1 MADGIKKEELQ
12 EDKKEV
18 LFCMPKNIRQIGQPE
33 ENRKIYIE
41 DYVMSFVRYLG
52 KESTNT
58 YKTAVFLGEYREWE
72 GNQCIFIQ
80 GAIEVEGIDIE
91 EGKCFPKEIWESIYH
106 AIEENF
112 KHGSI
117 VGWMLTKAGIPL
129 ETTEI
134 LEKIHIDNF
143 SGQDKTL
150 MLYDT
155 LEREE
160 CFFVFEKKHLK
171 KKEGYYIY
179 YEKNQEMQNY
189 MLKKKGIMPSEEV
202 DDYAIKEMK
211 KRMEGMEE
219 AKRKK
224 IKARKKLKVASI
236 LVAAVLLGGVWQN
249 REMIRK
255 LGHTEETFS
264 ENKKIEN
271 NNKEEELIVEQQES
285 KITISNE
292 EVDEPEKTSEEKNE
306 NKQETQEVI
315 QREEIDEEGQYYII
329 QPGDTMV
336 SICMKQFQSLEK
348 MDDILKLNHIEDK
361 DKIVAGQKIKLW
373 E

>member
-1 MADGIKKEELQ
+1 MADGAKKEELR

-41 DYVMSFVRYLG
+41 DYVMSFIRYLG

-58 YKTAVFLGEYREWE
+58 YKTAVLLGEYREWE
-72 GNQCIFIQ
+72 GSQCIFIQ
-80 GAIEVEGIDIE
+80 GAIEVEGIDLE
-91 EGKCFPKEIWESIYH
+91 EGKCFPKEIWEGIYH

-112 KHGSI
+112 KNGSI

-129 ETTEI
+129 EATEI

-219 AKRKK
+219 AKRKR
-224 IKARKKLKVASI
+224 IKTKKRLKAASI
-236 LVAAVLLGGVWQN
+236 LGAAVLLGFLWQN
-249 REMIRK
+249 REMIK
-255 LGHTEETFS
+255 ELGHTEETLS
-264 ENKKIEN
+264 ES
-271 NNKEEELIVEQQES
+271 NKEESSNKEDELVVEQQQS

-292 EVDEPEKTSEEKNE
+292 EVDKPEEIEEDKKE
-306 NKQETQEVI
+306 NKPEAQEVVQI
-315 QREEIDEEGQYYII
+315 EKEGQYYII

-348 MDDILKLNHIEDK
+348 MDDILKLNNIEDK